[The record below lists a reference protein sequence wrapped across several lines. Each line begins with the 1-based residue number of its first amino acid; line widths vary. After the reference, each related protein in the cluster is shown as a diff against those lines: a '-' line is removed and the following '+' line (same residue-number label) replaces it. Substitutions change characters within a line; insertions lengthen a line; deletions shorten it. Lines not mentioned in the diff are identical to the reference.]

1 MAKIKKPTN
10 PKFPAKPKS
19 DSLDALA
26 RWEEKCA
33 VIRKAYDEKMKAYND
48 YTNKKESILNRVKSV
63 RDLNKKKSVKKRSTT
78 PRAKKGK
85 GKKGKKR

>member
-10 PKFPAKPKS
+10 PKFPTKPKS
-19 DSLDALA
+19 DSLDALI

-33 VIRKAYDEKMKAYND
+33 VIRKAFDEKMKAYTD

-63 RDLNKKKSVKKRSTT
+63 RDLNKKKTTKKRSTT
-78 PRAKKGK
+78 PRPKKGK
-85 GKKGKKR
+85 GKKGKKK